1 MGKDKSRPATT
12 LETFISVLCFMKKT
26 AKNQRILLLH
36 CFFFVFSV
44 LNNEMTLFPKRGRG
58 REKDQDNW
66 SISAISESSTIL
78 PFPPNFAPEFI
89 TLPPA
94 IFFGET
100 NGGN

>member
-1 MGKDKSRPATT
+1 MGKDKSMPATT
-12 LETFISVLCFMKKT
+12 LETFISVLCFKKT

-36 CFFFVFSV
+36 CFPPIFQV

-58 REKDQDNW
+58 QKKDQDNW